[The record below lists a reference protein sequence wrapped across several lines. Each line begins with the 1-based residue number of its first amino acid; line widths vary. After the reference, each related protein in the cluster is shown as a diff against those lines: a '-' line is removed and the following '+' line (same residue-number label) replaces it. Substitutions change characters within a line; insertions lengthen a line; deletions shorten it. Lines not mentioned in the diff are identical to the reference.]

1 MVLQKPSFTVGI
13 EEEYMLIDPQTRNL
27 ISDPDPAMFG
37 RCQELLGERVTHEL
51 LRSQIEVSTRPYSSI
66 TALGE
71 DLRHLRRT
79 VVNAAREYGMEVIAS
94 STHPFAQ
101 WWEQQVV
108 ADERYLMLAGD
119 MQALAHRLV
128 TGGMHVH
135 VGIEDP
141 EMRID
146 LMGQVTYF
154 LAHLLA
160 LSTSSPFWGGQD
172 TGLKSYRLN
181 VFRSLPRT
189 GLPET
194 FESWSAYQRHIEVL
208 VGAGIIEDASKV
220 WWDIRPSARYPTLE
234 MRITDVCTKI
244 EDALAVAAVY
254 VCLLSMLY
262 RLRTNNQKWRS
273 YATFLLDENVWR
285 AQRYGSTGSLM
296 DFGQRRL
303 VPFSELAEEML
314 DILRPEAEELGC
326 VRQLNRVRQIVMDG
340 TSAELAR
347 MREIREK
354 AKARSTVAQELAGT
368 DSKSEVEEFLAAAR
382 SSATS
387 DEFDTLIFRSTAD

>member
-1 MVLQKPSFTVGI
+1 MALQRPSFTVGI
-13 EEEYMLIDPQTRNL
+13 EEEYMLIDPQTRDL
-27 ISDPDPAMFG
+27 ISDPDPDMFA
-37 RCQELLGERVTHEL
+37 RCQELLGDRVTHEL
-51 LRSQIEVSTRPYSSI
+51 LRSQIEVNTRPYSSI

-71 DLRHLRRT
+71 DLRHLRGT
-79 VVNAAREYGMEVIAS
+79 VVSTAREFGMEVIAS

-119 MQALAHRLV
+119 MQTLAHRLV

-141 EMRID
+141 DMRID

-189 GLPET
+189 GLPEA
-194 FESWSAYQRHIEVL
+194 FESWSAYQRHVDVL

-244 EDALAVAAVY
+244 EDALTVATAY
-254 VCLLSMLY
+254 VCLLSMLF

-273 YATFLLDENVWR
+273 YATFLLDENIWR
-285 AQRYGSTGSLM
+285 AQRYGSTDSLM

-303 VPFSELAEEML
+303 VPFSELAEEMV
-314 DILRPEAEELGC
+314 DILTPEAEELGC
-326 VRQLNRVRQIVMDG
+326 LPQLNRVRQIIMDG
-340 TSAELAR
+340 TSAEHQLWAFR
-347 MREIREK
+347 RALNNGATQREALVEVVDMLVTNT
-354 AKARSTVAQELAGT
+354 AANLSSGAG
-368 DSKSEVEEFLAAAR
+368 DL
-382 SSATS
+382 
-387 DEFDTLIFRSTAD
+387 

>member
-1 MVLQKPSFTVGI
+1 MALPRPSFTVGI
-13 EEEYMLIDPQTRNL
+13 EEEYMLVDPQTRNL
-27 ISDPDPAMFG
+27 VSDPDPAMFD
-37 RCQELLGERVTHEL
+37 RCQELLGDRVTHEL
-51 LRSQIEVSTRPYSSI
+51 LRSQIEVCTRPYSSI

-79 VVNAAREYGMEVIAS
+79 VVSAAREYGMEIIAS

-108 ADERYLMLAGD
+108 DSERYLMLAGD
-119 MQALAHRLV
+119 MQTLAHRLV

-141 EMRID
+141 DMRID
-146 LMGQVTYF
+146 LMEQVTYF
-154 LAHLLA
+154 LPHLLA
-160 LSTSSPFWGGQD
+160 LSTSSPFWGGQN

-189 GLPET
+189 GLPEA
-194 FESWSAYQRHIEVL
+194 FESWSSYERHIEVL
-208 VGAGIIEDASKV
+208 VGAGIVEDASKV

-244 EDALAVAAVY
+244 EDAMAVAAVY
-254 VCLLSMLY
+254 VCLLSLLF
-262 RLRTNNQKWRS
+262 RLRTNNQKWRT

-285 AQRYGSTGSLM
+285 AQRYGSTGSLI

-303 VPFSELAEEML
+303 VPFSELAEELMT
-314 DILRPEAEELGC
+314 ILMPEAEELGC
-326 VRQLNRVRQIVMDG
+326 VRQLQHVRQIVMDG
-340 TSAELAR
+340 TSAEHQLWVFRRALNSG
-347 MREIREK
+347 
-354 AKARSTVAQELAGT
+354 ASQ
-368 DSKSEVEEFLAAAR
+368 SEALVQVVDMLVNNTAANSR
-382 SSATS
+382 YSPL
-387 DEFDTLIFRSTAD
+387 EG